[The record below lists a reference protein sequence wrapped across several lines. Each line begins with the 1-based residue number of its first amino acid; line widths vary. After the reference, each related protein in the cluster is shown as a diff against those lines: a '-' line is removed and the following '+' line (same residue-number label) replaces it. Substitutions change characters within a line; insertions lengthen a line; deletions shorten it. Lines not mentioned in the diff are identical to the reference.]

1 MSRKLIALDLA
12 LVALLAWAGYG
23 LRQMWLAAR
32 AREAAE
38 FRRKAGA
45 VPVAPL
51 TPLPNPPAV
60 VPARYKNIAD
70 KFLLSKD
77 RNPDVPVE
85 PPPPPPPEPPMPALP
100 VFHGMMNLGDGPMAF
115 MSVNAGSPYETIR
128 PGEAIGQFKLLSVNQ
143 KEIELEWHGKK
154 VHKLVDELMDNSQSQ
169 ASAQQPQQSPE
180 AAMFRTSAQPPQAA
194 AKPAE
199 PPTERGPGEAN
210 QFGTAACQQND
221 ATPFGTVRDGYRK
234 IERVTPFGRTC
245 LWEQVG
251 GK

>member
-1 MSRKLIALDLA
+1 MNRKLIALDLA
-12 LVALLAWAGYG
+12 LVALLVWAGYG
-23 LRQMWLAAR
+23 LRQMWQAAR

-38 FRRKAGA
+38 FRHKTGA

-60 VPARYKNIAD
+60 VPAKYKNIAD

-100 VFHGMMNLGDGPMAF
+100 VFHGMMNLGEGPLAF
-115 MSVNAGSPYETIR
+115 MSLNANSPYETIR
-128 PGEAIGQFKLLSVNQ
+128 PGEEIGQFKLLSVNQ

-154 VHKLVDELMDNSQSQ
+154 VHKLVDELLDNSQSQ
-169 ASAQQPQQSPE
+169 SQAGAPQQQQIDPS
-180 AAMFRTSAQPPQAA
+180 FRTVITPQAA
-194 AKPAE
+194 APPPEPPAE
-199 PPTERGPGEAN
+199 KGPGEAN
-210 QFGTAACQQND
+210 QFGTAPCQQND
-221 ATPFGTVRDGYRK
+221 TTPFGTVRDGFRK
-234 IERVTPFGRTC
+234 IERITPFGRTC